1 MALGITAI
9 LMIVVTGLAVMYMK
23 ELKISR
29 LSYDEVLAQT
39 SAEGVFEY
47 GMLKIRNHA
56 DGFQDSMFL
65 KKDGSGDVDAKM
77 FALKTERSKGL
88 EVGYEMMTQ
97 TGSFKAELKPY
108 GFLVLPLGVGDDD
121 RLSNEAGKE
130 SKKPGY
136 GDKLDYINSINIDG
150 DMSNVS
156 WTISATKVHSDGT
169 TENIGLQGE
178 GELKSSTSGI
188 LQLWGEEYICLDDNK
203 KNIANSVCKT
213 REEYNAY
220 SKEKQEYPY
229 SYFTKGNVSSFLAM
243 KNSGS
248 KFGELRV

>member
-1 MALGITAI
+1 MKVFSQHRGFSILMALGITAI

-65 KKDGSGDVDAKM
+65 KKDGPSDADAKM

-97 TGSFKAELKPY
+97 TDRYEGKLEKDK
-108 GFLVLPLGVGDDD
+108 FLVLPLGVGKAEDF
-121 RLSNEAGKE
+121 SSVSPN
-130 SKKPGY
+130 SKKP
-136 GDKLDYINSINIDG
+136 DKNDKIISISGLEVSRIDN
-150 DMSNVS
+150 DVS
-156 WTISATKVHSDGT
+156 WTISATKVHSGGT
-169 TENIGLQGE
+169 TENIGLQGQGNIDVNKE
-178 GELKSSTSGI
+178 GD
-188 LQLWGEEYICLDDNK
+188 LQLWDVEYFCVDSTGK
-203 KNIANSVCKT
+203 
-213 REEYNAY
+213 
-220 SKEKQEYPY
+220 
-229 SYFTKGNVSSFLAM
+229 
-243 KNSGS
+243 
-248 KFGELRV
+248 

>member
-1 MALGITAI
+1 MKVFSQHRGFSILMALGITAI

-77 FALKTERSKGL
+77 FALKTERSKGM
-88 EVGYEMMTQ
+88 EMGYEMMTQ

-121 RLSNEAGKE
+121 RLSSDAGKE

-136 GDKLDYINSINIDG
+136 SDKLDYINSINIDG

-156 WTISATKVHSDGT
+156 WTISATKVHPDET

-188 LQLWGEEYICLDDNK
+188 LQLWDVKYTCLDSNGTD
-203 KNIANSVCKT
+203 VTLTLCDT
-213 REEYNAY
+213 EEKFENYNGGL
-220 SKEKQEYPY
+220 KEDLRH
-229 SYFTKGNVSSFLAM
+229 SYLT
-243 KNSGS
+243 
-248 KFGELRV
+248 E